1 MTVLTVKPANSGLNG
16 HTKGTDTQSATRGHR
31 ATFRV
36 HCDAADTW
44 EVIDAYFRGNSEL
57 PYNGRIFKVA
67 NGQDTRSRCTE
78 LRGTFVD
85 DSNWDWLVEA
95 TYEEN
100 LTTFTGPTGQDGQG
114 QASDNPFDWHDKI
127 SVVTTQMS
135 VGVEAA
141 VFKHTDPPNMIGPRL
156 ADQRNKLIPVAN
168 SAGVPFDPGIEEE
181 LDITVIRITK
191 YQPVYST
198 IFVDVFRNTVNGL
211 DTVIRKPP
219 PYNFI
224 YPIPA
229 YQGKIK
235 SIDSDW
241 AVTPKGI
248 VYWTHT
254 LEVHI
259 NPLGWR
265 RRIGDKGTHQIF
277 FPEEVLPDGTTL
289 SNGDS
294 RIPNG
299 EGFLRDEIKDNDG
312 MAISEPQPF
321 NGKGKKL
328 KPGEPFVWLIYQ
340 TLREADWSGIN
351 W

>member
-1 MTVLTVKPANSGLNG
+1 MTVLSVEPANTGLNG
-16 HTKGTDTQSATRGHR
+16 HTKGTDAQSATRGHR

-36 HCDAADTW
+36 HCNAADTW
-44 EVIDAYFRGNSEL
+44 EVIDAYFRGDSEL

-78 LRGTFVD
+78 LRGTFV
-85 DSNWDWLVEA
+85 SNSQWDWLVEA

-100 LTTFTGPTGQDGQG
+100 LSSFTGPTGQDGQG
-114 QASDNPFDWHDKI
+114 RSSDNPFDWHDKI
-127 SVVTTQMS
+127 QVITTQMS

-141 VFKHTDPPNMIGPRL
+141 LFKHTDPPNMIGPKL
-156 ADQRNKLIPVAN
+156 AEQRNKFIPVAN
-168 SAGVPFDPGIEEE
+168 SAGVPLDPGIEEE
-181 LDITVIRITK
+181 LDLTIIRITK
-191 YQPVYST
+191 HQPIYST

-211 DTVIRKPP
+211 DAVIRKPA
-219 PYNFI
+219 PYNFE

-254 LEVHI
+254 IEVHI

-265 RRIGDKGTHQIF
+265 RRIADKGIQEVF
-277 FPEEVLPDGTTL
+277 FPEETLPDGTTL
-289 SNGDS
+289 SNSDLPAGQ
-294 RIPNG
+294 G
-299 EGFLRDEIKDNDG
+299 HVHQEIKDLEG
-312 MAISEPQPF
+312 MGISTPVPF
-321 NGKGKKL
+321 NGKGKRL
-328 KPGEPFVWLIYQ
+328 KIGEPFVWLIYQ